1 MWKHPASLS
10 PEFREVIAAW
20 LVCLA
25 VAAGCLTL
33 LAATAA
39 ERDGGAAALISQDRI
54 GIAMAWPLPADL
66 RLDYAG

>member
-1 MWKHPASLS
+1 MCKHPASLS

-25 VAAGCLTL
+25 AAAGCLTL

-39 ERDGGAAALISQDRI
+39 ERGT
-54 GIAMAWPLPADL
+54 
-66 RLDYAG
+66 